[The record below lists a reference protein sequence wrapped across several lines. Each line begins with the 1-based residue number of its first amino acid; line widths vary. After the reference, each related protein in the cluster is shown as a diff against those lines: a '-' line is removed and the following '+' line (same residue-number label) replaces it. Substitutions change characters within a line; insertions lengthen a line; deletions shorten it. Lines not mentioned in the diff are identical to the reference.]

1 MPRISKTV
9 SSFNELGTADKRLV
23 GKLVKMLAENQLD
36 GTARS
41 KVTRLLRKI
50 HNPAGAAV
58 ASKTKRA
65 NGYVEFYKARFQDV
79 RDNNKGVPMTDL
91 AKVIGAEW
99 QRRRWTRG
107 KRTHTASAPPSPAK
121 QGRRPRIKV
130 NSEMARRVYEKN
142 NNRSEKDVRYM

>member
-50 HNPAGAAV
+50 HNPAGVAV

-99 QRRRWTRG
+99 QALDQG
-107 KRTHTASAPPSPAK
+107 QKDAYSKRAAQSRQARTSSEDQGEQRNGPP
-121 QGRRPRIKV
+121 GLR
-130 NSEMARRVYEKN
+130 EK
-142 NNRSEKDVRYM
+142 

>member
-36 GTARS
+36 GTAGS

-65 NGYVEFYKARFQDV
+65 NG
-79 RDNNKGVPMTDL
+79 
-91 AKVIGAEW
+91 
-99 QRRRWTRG
+99 
-107 KRTHTASAPPSPAK
+107 
-121 QGRRPRIKV
+121 
-130 NSEMARRVYEKN
+130 
-142 NNRSEKDVRYM
+142 